1 MPGATPKTAPPTVLK
16 LVMGP
21 ALHDD
26 SENAGPPLKI
36 QGKKA
41 NAVQRTKLS
50 VMPPDAG
57 VLAEC
62 ECTA

>member
-1 MPGATPKTAPPTVLK
+1 MPGATPKTAPPAVLK
-16 LVMGP
+16 LVMGT

-36 QGKKA
+36 QGKKE
-41 NAVQRTKLS
+41 NTVLRTKLP

-57 VLAEC
+57 VLAVC
-62 ECTA
+62 GCTA